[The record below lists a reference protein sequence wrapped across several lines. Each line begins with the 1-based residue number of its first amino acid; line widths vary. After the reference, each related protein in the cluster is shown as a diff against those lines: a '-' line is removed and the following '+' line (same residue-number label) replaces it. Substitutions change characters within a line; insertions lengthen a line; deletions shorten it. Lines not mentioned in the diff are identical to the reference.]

1 MDSENSPSGLFSF
14 ANFDIILIMKK
25 KIILIIFIL
34 LLAGGA
40 GYYIYSDIV
49 RHRVANTNNTPAP
62 TPGIGE
68 VNEIT
73 KEEIEKQMPN
83 LDKEIVVRADLPA
96 NIKSETIMDIQDV
109 IQKLKENYD
118 DMQLWLQL
126 GLLRKLL
133 GDYDGAIEAWQ
144 FVNLIRPNNF
154 VSFGNLGDIY
164 TLYLKDSGKAEENYL
179 KALENGPEQTYLYQK
194 VYEFYRYAM
203 KDDIKAKEIL
213 KKGIKLNSGT
223 SQDLQNLL
231 NNF

>member
-1 MDSENSPSGLFSF
+1 MQ
-14 ANFDIILIMKK
+14 KK
-25 KIILIIFIL
+25 LILIILIL
-34 LLAGGA
+34 LLAGGV
-40 GYYIYSDIV
+40 GYYIYSDYV
-49 RHRVANTNNTPAP
+49 SHRVANTNNTPAP
-62 TPGIGE
+62 TSGIGE

-73 KEEIEKQMPN
+73 KEEIEKQMPD
-83 LDKEIVVRADLPA
+83 LDKEIVVKIDLPA
-96 NIKSETIMDIQDV
+96 NIKSETIMDIHDI

-179 KALENGPEQTYLYQK
+179 KALKNGPEQTYLCQK
-194 VYEFYRYAM
+194 VYEFYRYVM
-203 KDDIKAKEIL
+203 QDDVKAKEIL
-213 KKGIKLNSGT
+213 KKGIEINPDT

-231 NNF
+231 KNF